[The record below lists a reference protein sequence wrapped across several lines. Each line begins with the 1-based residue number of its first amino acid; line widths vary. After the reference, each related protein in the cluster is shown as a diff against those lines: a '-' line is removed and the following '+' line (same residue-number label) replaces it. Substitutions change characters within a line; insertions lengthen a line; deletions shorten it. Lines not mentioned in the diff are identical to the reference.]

1 MQGVAEDLSS
11 ALATS
16 KEEREKLQLE
26 NDTKKKES
34 EEVISSLKA
43 QSEAL
48 DVQVEI
54 PSSNLLLQIPR
65 KTQHL
70 PYKLPLVA
78 QKSLLLQSYQA
89 GPHQKKIK
97 SRNIMSP
104 VDIHQQPMS
113 LARQRKHLCEIY
125 MSLLILEGLQS
136 SLAIDMLLLVER
148 LKATIDLRETQR

>member
-16 KEEREKLQLE
+16 KEEKEKLQLE
-26 NDTKKKES
+26 NDTKRKES

-54 PSSNLLLQIPR
+54 PSSDLLLQIPR

-70 PYKLPLVA
+70 P
-78 QKSLLLQSYQA
+78 
-89 GPHQKKIK
+89 
-97 SRNIMSP
+97 
-104 VDIHQQPMS
+104 
-113 LARQRKHLCEIY
+113 
-125 MSLLILEGLQS
+125 
-136 SLAIDMLLLVER
+136 
-148 LKATIDLRETQR
+148 